1 MAVPG
6 MSSKGSRLG
15 VVTTASPERRADV
28 LAARN
33 LTKDFAGLRAVDG
46 VSFTVNRGEVFGLIG
61 PNGSGKT
68 TTINL
73 LTGLLRLT
81 SGQVVVGN
89 TDITGWPPHRIAR
102 QGLARTFQVVKL
114 FKDFTVRENVEV
126 AAISARGVS
135 RREAALRA
143 EQALQ
148 AVGITHLAD
157 LPASVLPQGEERRV
171 EIARALA
178 TEPAFL
184 LLDEPGAGLND
195 AEVEVL
201 LPTLDRI
208 RRELGCGILI
218 VDHDMRLIM
227 GLCDRI
233 HVLNYGRTIAEGTP
247 EQVRRE
253 PAVIEAY
260 LGTEVSAGEPARS

>member
-1 MAVPG
+1 M
-6 MSSKGSRLG
+6 
-15 VVTTASPERRADV
+15 ASPVSAPSTTRLVAKDV
-28 LAARN
+28 
-33 LTKDFAGLRAVDG
+33 TKDFAGLRAVDG
-46 VSFTVNRGEVFGLIG
+46 VSLELVRGEIVGLIG

-73 LTGLLRLT
+73 LTGLLQIT
-81 SGQVVVGN
+81 SGTVRVGDA
-89 TDITGWPPHRIAR
+89 DITGWPPHRIAKA
-102 QGLARTFQVVKL
+102 GLARTFQVVKL

-126 AAISARGVS
+126 AAISAKRVS
-135 RREAALRA
+135 RREATKRANEALVR
-143 EQALQ
+143 
-148 AVGITHLAD
+148 VGISHLGD
-157 LPASVLPQGEERRV
+157 VPANVLPQGEERRV

-178 TEPAFL
+178 TDPSFL

-201 LPTLDRI
+201 LPTLERVRQDV
-208 RRELGCGILI
+208 GCGILI

-233 HVLNYGRTIAEGTP
+233 HVLNYGKTIAEGTP
-247 EQVRRE
+247 EEVRRE

-260 LGTEVSAGEPARS
+260 LGSEVETGGADRG

>member
-1 MAVPG
+1 MAEAPAALLV
-6 MSSKGSRLG
+6 RTD
-15 VVTTASPERRADV
+15 VASDSLV
-28 LAARN
+28 AREV
-33 LTKDFAGLRAVDG
+33 TKDFAGLRALDG
-46 VSFTVNRGEVFGLIG
+46 VSLSLRRGEILGLIG

-68 TTINL
+68 TLINVV
-73 LTGLLRLT
+73 TGLLRIT
-81 SGQVVVGN
+81 SGRVAIGE
-89 TDITGWPPHRIAR
+89 TDITAWPPYRVAR
-102 QGLARTFQVVKL
+102 TGVARTFQIVKL

-126 AAISARGVS
+126 AAISATGASRLESRG
-135 RREAALRA
+135 RADEALAR
-143 EQALQ
+143 
-148 AVGITHLAD
+148 VGISHLAD
-157 LPASVLPQGEERRV
+157 VQAGVLPQGEERRV

-178 TEPAFL
+178 TNPSFL

-208 RRELGCGILI
+208 RREIGCGILI

-247 EQVRRE
+247 AEVRKE

-260 LGTEVSAGEPARS
+260 LGAEVVR